1 MVVRPSSLASCCIRR
16 DGFAHHLEL
25 PFRGLDPAAEL
36 RQVTPPRRRLA
47 DRLVRSVKGLQDLE
61 PLLFPLHPLVVFY
74 QLLVIAPVH
83 GLPSITEA
91 AAAPMPATS
100 AALPLYVRETPKA
113 KCIAIGA

>member
-47 DRLVRSVKGLQDLE
+47 DRLVRGVKGLQDLE

-83 GLPSITEA
+83 GLASITEA

-113 KCIAIGA
+113 K

>member
-25 PFRGLDPAAEL
+25 PFHGLDPAAEF
-36 RQVTPPRRRLA
+36 RHVTPPRRRLA
-47 DRLVRSVKGLQDLE
+47 GHLVRGVKVLQALE

-74 QLLVIAPVH
+74 RVLVIAPVH
-83 GLPSITEA
+83 GLASITEA

-100 AALPLYVRETPKA
+100 AALPLYAARPSRQSD
-113 KCIAIGA
+113 